1 MADGQEQSER
11 ILNLASEAGHLL
23 LQNGAEISRV
33 EETMERIAT
42 YYGERNENFFV
53 LSNGIFTTGKSY
65 ANVKFIP
72 IKGARLDKV
81 VAINQF
87 SRDVAAGKYTLEQA
101 EQRLEEIRR
110 VPEKPLWEQF
120 LGAALGSGA
129 FCAIFGGSLLDCAAA
144 LVAGTLVY
152 LFLALVCA
160 PSWSKAH
167 SNICGGALGTGLC
180 ILFSRLGFGQHLGNM
195 IVGTLIPLI
204 PGVAFTN
211 GLRDIAGEDYLA
223 GITRLLDALMV
234 FLCIALGVCLAFIA
248 QSGIEGE
255 MIHLTGTITDPFTAQ
270 IPIQI
275 LASLIGTAS
284 FAVLFGVP
292 RKFYL
297 KCGVVGMAGWL
308 AYLLS
313 VRYLPLGPAGG
324 TFIAATLVAVL
335 SHFSARRFKC
345 PSTVFLICGIFP
357 LIPGAGVFW
366 SSYFVVSTQME
377 SAFASGFSA
386 VKITLAIVLGIV
398 LSANIFRSKRPR
410 TAGTH

>member
-1 MADGQEQSER
+1 MADGIEQSER
-11 ILNLASEAGHLL
+11 ILNLASDAGHLL

-53 LSNGIFTTGKSY
+53 LSNGIFTTGKAY

-87 SRDVAAGKYTLEQA
+87 SRDVAAGMFTLEQA
-101 EQRLEEIRR
+101 EQRLEEIRSI
-110 VPEKPLWEQF
+110 PEKPLWEQF
-120 LGAALGSGA
+120 VGAALGSGA

-160 PSWSKAH
+160 PSWSKAL

-255 MIHLTGTITDPFTAQ
+255 MIHLTGTITDPFTAKL
-270 IPIQI
+270 PIQM
-275 LASLIGTAS
+275 LASLIGTSS

-297 KCGVVGMAGWL
+297 KCGLVGMAGWL
-308 AYLLS
+308 AYLVS

-377 SAFASGFSA
+377 SAFSAGFSA
-386 VKITLAIVLGIV
+386 VKITVAIVLGIV
-398 LSANIFRSKRPR
+398 LSANLFRSKRPR
-410 TAGTH
+410 PAGTH

>member
-1 MADGQEQSER
+1 MTDGLETSER
-11 ILNLASEAGHLL
+11 ILNLASDAGHLL

-33 EETMERIAT
+33 EDTMERIAT
-42 YYGERNENFFV
+42 HYGERNENFFV

-87 SRDVAAGKYTLEQA
+87 SRDVSAGKYTLEQA
-101 EQRLEEIRR
+101 ERRLEEIRR
-110 VPEKPLWEQF
+110 LPEKPLWEQVA
-120 LGAALGSGA
+120 GAALGSGA

-152 LFLALVCA
+152 LFVALVSA
-160 PSWSKAH
+160 RAWPKAL
-167 SNICGGALGTGLC
+167 SNICGGLLGTAAC
-180 ILFSRLGFGQHLGNM
+180 ILFNRLGFGQNLGNM

-223 GITRLLDALMV
+223 GMTRLLDALMV

-248 QSGIEGE
+248 QSAVEGG
-255 MIHLTGTITDPFTAQ
+255 MIHLSGTITDPFTALLPVQ
-270 IPIQI
+270 
-275 LASLIGTAS
+275 LVAAFIGTAS

-292 RKFYL
+292 RKYYL
-297 KCGVVGMAGWL
+297 VCGIVGMMGWL
-308 AYLLS
+308 AYLAG

-324 TFIAATLVAVL
+324 TFMAATLVAFL
-335 SHFSARRFKC
+335 SLAAARHFKC

-366 SSYFVVSTQME
+366 SSYFVVSSQMD
-377 SAFASGFSA
+377 SALAAGFSA
-386 VKITLAIVLGIV
+386 IKVTLAIVLGIV
-398 LSANIFRSKRPR
+398 LSAKLFTRHLKSPR
-410 TAGTH
+410 